1 MTEWPTVYAH
11 CKLCLDLTRTI
22 SVETWP
28 YRSQV
33 NQSVTSLHGKPHCK
47 YQTDSASVS
56 SVKTTVKH
64 VSVRETPYSF
74 HTDPQKFLITA
85 PKTGPILTT
94 ESSPFPSA
102 FLVAYSVGSVNHCHI
117 AKCPPVYKINI
128 QFSTINHEVESGGGG
143 VVERERRKKNRQ
155 TGRQRQRQRET
166 ERDLELE
173 NFNTQRERERLGKG
187 YLA

>member
-28 YRSQV
+28 YESQV
-33 NQSVTSLHGKPHCK
+33 NQSVTSLHGKPDCQ
-47 YQTDSASVS
+47 YQTDSAGVS
-56 SVKTTVKH
+56 SVKNTVKH

-94 ESSPFPSA
+94 EFSPFLSA
-102 FLVAYSVGSVNHCHI
+102 FLVAYSLGSVNHCHI
-117 AKCPPVYKINI
+117 AKCPPVYNINI
-128 QFSTINHEVESGGGG
+128 QFSTINHEVESWRGGG
-143 VVERERRKKNRQ
+143 VVERERAD
-155 TGRQRQRQRET
+155 RQRQRQREISSST
-166 ERDLELE
+166 PLILKDSM
-173 NFNTQRERERLGKG
+173 
-187 YLA
+187 